1 MHSKTFCLGLG
12 KCTNFFYLNIRYLL
26 ERDHFSLALFFAKR
40 LAIMSES
47 NPLNACS
54 DVERKIASSY
64 KVSDVTPFL
73 HGNNEGLNKP

>member
-1 MHSKTFCLGLG
+1 
-12 KCTNFFYLNIRYLL
+12 
-26 ERDHFSLALFFAKR
+26 
-40 LAIMSES
+40 MSES

-73 HGNNEGLNKP
+73 HENNEGLNKP